1 MAEEGVIVDQE
12 AAINLAHYLTE
23 IGRLHNKTAR
33 EVGAAIQ
40 SGVNSMWGTAKV
52 PQFRDGDGIG
62 WVVDIS
68 DRFNGEALYGI
79 IRSKE
84 GQRHVTEVITE
95 DVLSERFPRKSN
107 QSSPPKEERP
117 SQRPPF
123 QPEVAQQ
130 AAQHSAAIETLTQ
143 ELAAARAQKEELEQ
157 RLERA
162 NAKIELAQNGDPN
175 GPALVRWKVAT
186 KSENGQGFEK
196 EEEEITVGA
205 VGEKV
210 QALINIGVKA
220 DHIEVWSRRK
230 QPRVRVELE

>member
-95 DVLSERFPRKSN
+95 DVLSERFPRKS
-107 QSSPPKEERP
+107 
-117 SQRPPF
+117 RPP
-123 QPEVAQQ
+123 QQAEEQETPPAKQ
-130 AAQHSAAIETLTQ
+130 AAQPVVAQNGAAIETLTQ
-143 ELAAARAQKEELEQ
+143 ELTLLRQRTEALEKQKEELAAQ
-157 RLERA
+157 LQ
-162 NAKIELAQNGDPN
+162 LAQNGNPE
-175 GPALVRWKVAT
+175 GPALVRWKVAV
-186 KSENGQGFEK
+186 KEENGQSFEK
-196 EEEEITVGA
+196 EEEEITVGV